1 MYILVLLIPFLII
14 IPLTKILTV
23 TKYMM
28 LVFFFFLFFFLATS
42 KFAMIVFIDN
52 EPQACMLSDYIYSAC
67 SVFIGTAM
75 QTRLPH
81 FHIDIIHI

>member
-1 MYILVLLIPFLII
+1 MYKLVLLIPFLII
-14 IPLTKILTV
+14 ISLTNILTV
-23 TKYMM
+23 TKYM
-28 LVFFFFLFFFLATS
+28 LVFFFFFFFFLATS
-42 KFAMIVFIDN
+42 KYAIIVFIDN